1 MMIRI
6 LISVFLL
13 SFSIFSN
20 TEEDS
25 NFEIGSEFESKNFSS
40 AVLYHYKNDAI
51 RVDMSKD
58 LLSDSDFF
66 LHNATVD
73 ARDLYKIKRGEK
85 IKLLESIREGKIY
98 KVRLLKEN
106 ARRSHYYLISDNL
119 SQFNLLNSDSK
130 SS

>member
-1 MMIRI
+1 MIRI

-119 SQFNLLNSDSK
+119 SQFNLLNSDSQ

>member
-1 MMIRI
+1 
-6 LISVFLL
+6 
-13 SFSIFSN
+13 
-20 TEEDS
+20 
-25 NFEIGSEFESKNFSS
+25 
-40 AVLYHYKNDAI
+40 
-51 RVDMSKD
+51 MSRD

-85 IKLLESIREGKIY
+85 IKILESFREGKIY
-98 KVRLLKEN
+98 KVNLLNEN

-119 SQFNLLNSDSK
+119 SQFNLLNSDTQ

>member
-1 MMIRI
+1 MIRI
-6 LISVFLL
+6 I
-13 SFSIFSN
+13 FSILLLFFSIN
-20 TEEDS
+20 SNAEGKF

-73 ARDLYKIKRGEK
+73 ARDLYKIKKGEK

-98 KVRLLKEN
+98 KVKLLKEN

-119 SQFNLLNSDSK
+119 TQFNLLNSDTQ

>member
-1 MMIRI
+1 MIRI
-6 LISVFLL
+6 LISVFLF

-20 TEEDS
+20 TEEEL

-119 SQFNLLNSDSK
+119 SQFNLLNSDSQ

>member
-1 MMIRI
+1 MIRI

-20 TEEDS
+20 TEEDF

-119 SQFNLLNSDSK
+119 SQFNLLNSDSQ

>member
-119 SQFNLLNSDSK
+119 SQFNLLNSDTQ

>member
-1 MMIRI
+1 MIRI
-6 LISVFLL
+6 LISALLL

-66 LHNATVD
+66 LHNATVY

>member
-1 MMIRI
+1 MIRI

-20 TEEDS
+20 TEEDF

>member
-1 MMIRI
+1 MIRI

-20 TEEDS
+20 TEEEL

-119 SQFNLLNSDSK
+119 SQFNLLNSESQ

>member
-6 LISVFLL
+6 LISAFLL

-119 SQFNLLNSDSK
+119 SQFNLLNSDSQ

>member
-1 MMIRI
+1 MIRI

-119 SQFNLLNSDSK
+119 SQFSLLNSDSK

>member
-1 MMIRI
+1 MIRI

-20 TEEDS
+20 TEEEL

-119 SQFNLLNSDSK
+119 SQFNLLNSDSQ

>member
-1 MMIRI
+1 MIRI

>member
-1 MMIRI
+1 MMIRV
-6 LISVFLL
+6 LISLILF
-13 SFSIFSN
+13 SFSLFSI
-20 TEEDS
+20 TEQDPD
-25 NFEIGSEFESKNFSS
+25 FDIGSEFETKNFSS

-51 RVDMSKD
+51 RVDMSRD

-73 ARDLYKIKRGEK
+73 ARDLYKLKRGEK
-85 IKLLESIREGKIY
+85 IKILESFREGKIY
-98 KVRLLKEN
+98 KVKLLKEN

-119 SQFNLLNSDSK
+119 SQFNLLNSDTQ

>member
-1 MMIRI
+1 MIRI

-20 TEEDS
+20 TEEDF
-25 NFEIGSEFESKNFSS
+25 NFEIGSEFESKKFSS

-119 SQFNLLNSDSK
+119 SQFNLLNSDSQ

>member
-6 LISVFLL
+6 LISAFLL

-51 RVDMSKD
+51 RVDISKD

-85 IKLLESIREGKIY
+85 IKLLESIREGKI
-98 KVRLLKEN
+98 
-106 ARRSHYYLISDNL
+106 
-119 SQFNLLNSDSK
+119 
-130 SS
+130 

>member
-119 SQFNLLNSDSK
+119 SQFNLLNSDSQ

>member
-1 MMIRI
+1 MIRI

-20 TEEDS
+20 TEEEL

>member
-1 MMIRI
+1 MIRI
-6 LISVFLL
+6 LISVFLF

-20 TEEDS
+20 TEEEL

-119 SQFNLLNSDSK
+119 SQFNLLNSESQ

>member
-1 MMIRI
+1 MIRI
-6 LISVFLL
+6 LISVFLF

-20 TEEDS
+20 TEEEL

-85 IKLLESIREGKIY
+85 IKLLESMREGKIY

>member
-1 MMIRI
+1 MIRI
-6 LISVFLL
+6 LISVFLF

-20 TEEDS
+20 TEEEL

>member
-1 MMIRI
+1 MIRI

-20 TEEDS
+20 TEEEL

-66 LHNATVD
+66 LQNATVD

>member
-6 LISVFLL
+6 LISAFLL

>member
-1 MMIRI
+1 MIRI

-20 TEEDS
+20 TEEEL

-66 LHNATVD
+66 LQNATVD

-119 SQFNLLNSDSK
+119 SQFNLLNSDSQ